1 MIFLMAPLIL
11 VVDDN
16 RDAADSLAHVLA
28 QEGYRVDMAY
38 GGREAIDAATES
50 LPDAVLLDIAM
61 PGFSGYEV
69 ARVLSG
75 LREKRPVLI
84 AITGLP
90 EEATKLP
97 AQFAGFDH
105 YLAKPVELN
114 ELLAVLARISPSAP
128 RAERRVRRVL
138 LVDDNRDWADEMVAQ
153 LRDAGHWVRAA
164 YDGQQAL
171 EIARL
176 FSPDIV
182 ILDARMPRMGG
193 HAAARVFKRH
203 PQGTR
208 PFLIG
213 VSGYEEERALAADAG
228 FDCFIAKPVDA
239 PALAAVIA
247 ERA

>member
-1 MIFLMAPLIL
+1 MIFLMTPLVL

-16 RDAADSLAHVLA
+16 KDAADSLAHVLA
-28 QEGYRVDMAY
+28 QAGYRVDMAY
-38 GGREAIDAATES
+38 GGREAIDAASQS
-50 LPDAVLLDIAM
+50 LPDAVVLDIAM

-69 ARVLSG
+69 ARALSG

-90 EEATKLP
+90 EDATRLP

-105 YLAKPVELN
+105 YFTKPVDLN
-114 ELLAVLARISPSAP
+114 ELLGVLARISPSAP
-128 RAERRVRRVL
+128 RAAPRLRRVL
-138 LVDDNRDWADEMVAQ
+138 LADDNRDWTDEMVAQ
-153 LRDAGHWVRAA
+153 LREAGYWVRAA

-176 FSPDIV
+176 FSPEIV

-193 HAAARVFKRH
+193 HATARIFKRH
-203 PQGTR
+203 PKGTR
-208 PFLIG
+208 PLLIA
-213 VSGYEEERALAADAG
+213 VSGYEEERAPAADAG
-228 FDCFIAKPVDA
+228 FDCFLAKPVDVT
-239 PALAAVIA
+239 ALAAVIA